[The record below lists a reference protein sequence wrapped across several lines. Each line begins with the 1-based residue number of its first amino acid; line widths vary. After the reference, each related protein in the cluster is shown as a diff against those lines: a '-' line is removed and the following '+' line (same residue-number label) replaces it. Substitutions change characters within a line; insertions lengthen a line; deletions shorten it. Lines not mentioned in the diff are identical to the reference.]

1 MQLVQAITSSISTA
15 APAAAEVDQ
24 FDATARILSR
34 YRRKTIARLT
44 VEQLPLRRA
53 AYILRR
59 RARGPSKLARRLRR
73 RNELGRAGS
82 F

>member
-1 MQLVQAITSSISTA
+1 MQQPAYSIGADTA
-15 APAAAEVDQ
+15 PVEIDQ
-24 FDATARILSR
+24 FTATARILSR
-34 YRRKTIARLT
+34 YCRKAIVQLT
-44 VEQLPLRRA
+44 AEQLPLRRA
-53 AYILRR
+53 AFILRH

>member
-1 MQLVQAITSSISTA
+1 MQLIQSILGA
-15 APAAAEVDQ
+15 DVAAAEDDE
-24 FDATARILSR
+24 FTATARRLSL
-34 YRRKTIARLT
+34 YRRKTIERLT
-44 VEQLPLRRA
+44 LEQLPLRRA
-53 AYILRR
+53 AYALRR